1 MLEDLPDGIVIAD
14 AKQISYINCEAWNLL
29 SCMKIGDGNTIDE
42 IVCLD
47 MDNCSVVTPLDQLI
61 MFLTNIDGRIQNVE
75 KEDFLEQMIN
85 YATDEAVI
93 LNMHQGLANPCGE
106 GEDAQYYDDEGNP
119 IPQNMLT

>member
-29 SCMKIGDGNTIDE
+29 SCMKIADGNTIDD

-47 MDNCSVVTPLDQLI
+47 IENWSIVSPLDQLI

-75 KEDFLEQMIN
+75 KEDFLE
-85 YATDEAVI
+85 
-93 LNMHQGLANPCGE
+93 
-106 GEDAQYYDDEGNP
+106 
-119 IPQNMLT
+119 

>member
-29 SCMKIGDGNTIDE
+29 SCMKIADGNTIDD

-47 MDNCSVVTPLDQLI
+47 IENCSIVSPLDQLI

-75 KEDFLEQMIN
+75 KEDFLE
-85 YATDEAVI
+85 
-93 LNMHQGLANPCGE
+93 
-106 GEDAQYYDDEGNP
+106 
-119 IPQNMLT
+119 